1 MTILVTGG
9 AGFIGSNLLHELVD
23 TYEGDVVCVD
33 ALTYAANPTHI
44 PEGVLLY
51 PYDISDKDQ
60 VDEVF
65 AAYKP
70 KYVFHLAAESHVDNS
85 IKDCS
90 PFIQS
95 NIIGTVNLLNAALK
109 YNVEKFMHISTDEVY
124 GSIEEG
130 SFTEDTIYDPRNP
143 YSASKASS
151 DHFVMAYHNTYGL
164 PALITN
170 CSNNYGP
177 RQYKE
182 KMIPKIIMNLMDDK
196 KIPVYGQGEQIRDW
210 LYVKDH
216 CEALIKVWREGKVG
230 EKYNIGGECEVKN
243 IDLVK
248 RIISIMQKDES
259 MIEFVEDRPGHDF
272 RYSTDIT
279 KIRNTLGW
287 SPRFTFDQA
296 IIETIEWYESN
307 RNKLN

>member
-9 AGFIGSNLLHELVD
+9 AGFIGGNLLHTLFD
-23 TYEGDVVCVD
+23 TYNGEIVCID
-33 ALTYAANPTHI
+33 SLTYAADLSNVPQ
-44 PEGVLLY
+44 GVILY
-51 PYDISDKDQ
+51 PFDISNKKE
-60 VDEVF
+60 VFEVF
-65 AAYKP
+65 AKHKP

-95 NIIGTVNLLNAALK
+95 NIIGTVNLLNAALE

-164 PALITN
+164 PAIITN

-177 RQYKE
+177 RQNNE
-182 KMIPKIIMNLMDDK
+182 KMIPKIITNLLDDK
-196 KIPVYGQGEQIRDW
+196 KVPVYGKGEQIRDW
-210 LYVKDH
+210 LYVQDH
-216 CEALIKVWREGKVG
+216 CEALIKICNEGTIG
-230 EKYNIGGECEVKN
+230 EKYNLGGECEVRN

-248 RIISIMQKDES
+248 KIIGIMQKDES
-259 MIEFVEDRPGHDF
+259 MIEFVKDRPGHDF

-279 KIRNTLGW
+279 KVKNTLGW
-287 SPRFTFDQA
+287 SPRFTLDAA
-296 IIETIEWYESN
+296 IIQTIEWYESN
-307 RNKLN
+307 RNKST

>member
-9 AGFIGSNLLHELVD
+9 AGFIGSNLLYTLID
-23 TYEGDVVCVD
+23 TYEEDVVCVD
-33 ALTYAANPTHI
+33 SLTYAGNERNVPDS
-44 PEGVLLY
+44 VSLY
-51 PYDISDKDQ
+51 PYDIADK
-60 VDEVF
+60 VGIDELF
-65 AAYKP
+65 KIYKP
-70 KYVFHLAAESHVDNS
+70 RYVFHLAAESHVDNS

-90 PFIQS
+90 LFIHT
-95 NIIGTVNLLNAALK
+95 NVVGTVNLLNAALE
-109 YNVEKFMHISTDEVY
+109 NGVEKFMHISTDEVY

-164 PALITN
+164 PAIITN

-177 RQYKE
+177 RQNNE
-182 KMIPKIIMNLMDDK
+182 KMIPKIISNLLDGK
-196 KIPVYGQGEQIRDW
+196 KVPVYGKGEQIRDW
-210 LYVKDH
+210 LYVQDH
-216 CEALIKVWREGKVG
+216 CEALIKICNEGTIG
-230 EKYNIGGECEVKN
+230 EKYNLGGECEVRN

-248 RIISIMQKDES
+248 KIINIMQKDES

-279 KIRNTLGW
+279 KVKNTLGW
-287 SPRFTFDQA
+287 SPRFTLDRA
-296 IIETIEWYESN
+296 IIQTIEWYESN
-307 RNKLN
+307 RNKST